1 MIYIKGVELPEL
13 SDYSKANNTSEIYN
27 LHGAIVVYPDGKA
40 ELRSY
45 VGIFEGTY
53 DIISVPHGK
62 WRLNSDGS
70 GTCSVCHFT
79 QSAVWDDDGWQN
91 FCGHCGADM
100 RLEPPKEE

>member
-1 MIYIKGVELPEL
+1 MIRKLAKDEMDDLIRRKDAFQAHCENLNPE
-13 SDYSKANNTSEIYN
+13 
-27 LHGAIVVYPDGKA
+27 A
-40 ELRSY
+40 E
-45 VGIFEGTY
+45 G
-53 DIISVPHGK
+53 GK

>member
-70 GTCSVCHFT
+70 GGVVF
-79 QSAVWDDDGWQN
+79 
-91 FCGHCGADM
+91 
-100 RLEPPKEE
+100 